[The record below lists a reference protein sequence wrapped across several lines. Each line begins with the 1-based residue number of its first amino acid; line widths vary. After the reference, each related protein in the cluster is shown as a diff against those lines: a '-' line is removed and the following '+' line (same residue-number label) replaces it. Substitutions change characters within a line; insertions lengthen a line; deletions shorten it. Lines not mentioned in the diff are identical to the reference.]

1 MIIGKLDRKLKLYTQ
16 TYSTNAYGER
26 VVLDNSYV
34 TIYGDFDFKS
44 GNTTY
49 DADDLINSQTIECL
63 IRYRTNIG
71 TTPQYFIQ
79 NGSTNYSIKA
89 IKQVGNRKDAMI
101 LTLEK
106 NDVVDLSTV
115 APNQFVFTID
125 TANLSDGSTLN
136 TQFKL
141 PTVASGSYNC
151 TVLWGDGSSSTI
163 TSYNQEEITHTY
175 SSAGEYQISIEGTI
189 QGWQF
194 NNTQDRLKILNISN
208 WGTLGISTNKA
219 FFGCSNLEANA
230 TDYPTISGDSLE
242 SMFEGCTNYDGVVDE
257 WNVAGVY
264 FFDKMFKDCYSFDQP
279 LNSWN
284 TEISGS
290 YISMFENCITFNQD
304 LSNWQVEAVISMSRM
319 FYNCVQ
325 FNGEISS
332 WSISDTENMSEML
345 FNCDR
350 FDQSLAGW
358 NISNVTDF
366 TNFMQNA
373 SGLSNANYDATLIAW
388 AAAPVEPN
396 ININFGGSQY
406 TFSAFYSKQSLIEDD
421 NWTIVD
427 GGLFD
432 PTPAQ
437 YISVLDTRV
446 VAAGGVVENTTDS
459 QAFLQELNDIS

>member
-26 VVLDNSYV
+26 VVSDNSYV
-34 TIYGDFDFKS
+34 TIYADFDFKG
-44 GNTTY
+44 GNTNF
-49 DADDLINSQTIECL
+49 DADALINDERIECL

-71 TTPQYFIQ
+71 VSPQYFIS
-79 NGSTNYSIKA
+79 NGSTNYSIKS
-89 IKQVGNRKDAMI
+89 IKEVGRKDAMV
-101 LTLEK
+101 LLLEK
-106 NDVVDLSTV
+106 NDVVDLSQT

-125 TANLSDGSTLN
+125 TENTSSGSSLN
-136 TQFKL
+136 TQFMMPL
-141 PTVASGSYNC
+141 VSGGSYNA
-151 TVLWGDGSSSTI
+151 TVNWGDGSSDTI
-163 TSYNQEEITHTY
+163 TSYNQQEVTHTY
-175 SSAGEYQISIEGTI
+175 TSAGQYEISIEGTL

-194 NNTQDRLKILNISN
+194 NNAGDRLKMLDVKQ
-208 WGTLGISTNKA
+208 WGVLDLSTSAA
-219 FFGCSNLEANA
+219 F
-230 TDYPTISGDSLE
+230 Y
-242 SMFEGCTNYDGVVDE
+242 GCTNLDASATDAPTVSSTS
-257 WNVAGVY
+257 
-264 FFDKMFKDCYSFDQP
+264 FQQMFQNCTNFNGAIGNWEISTVNNLYLTFANCNTFNKA

-284 TEISGS
+284 VGNVTNMTQ
-290 YISMFENCITFNQD
+290 MFFGCDSFDQD
-304 LSNWQVEAVISMSRM
+304 LNSWDTSNVESMNFMFYDCQQFNGDIYSWDTTNVENMSQM
-319 FYNCVQ
+319 FYNC
-325 FNGEISS
+325 
-332 WSISDTENMSEML
+332 DL
-345 FNCDR
+345 
-350 FDQSLAGW
+350 FDQSLAAW

-388 AAAPVEPN
+388 AAAPVESN

-427 GGLFD
+427 GGIFD

>member
-1 MIIGKLDRKLKLYTQ
+1 
-16 TYSTNAYGER
+16 
-26 VVLDNSYV
+26 
-34 TIYGDFDFKS
+34 
-44 GNTTY
+44 
-49 DADDLINSQTIECL
+49 
-63 IRYRTNIG
+63 
-71 TTPQYFIQ
+71 
-79 NGSTNYSIKA
+79 
-89 IKQVGNRKDAMI
+89 
-101 LTLEK
+101 
-106 NDVVDLSTV
+106 
-115 APNQFVFTID
+115 
-125 TANLSDGSTLN
+125 
-136 TQFKL
+136 
-141 PTVASGSYNC
+141 
-151 TVLWGDGSSSTI
+151 
-163 TSYNQEEITHTY
+163 
-175 SSAGEYQISIEGTI
+175 
-189 QGWQF
+189 
-194 NNTQDRLKILNISN
+194 
-208 WGTLGISTNKA
+208 
-219 FFGCSNLEANA
+219 
-230 TDYPTISGDSLE
+230 
-242 SMFEGCTNYDGVVDE
+242 
-257 WNVAGVY
+257 
-264 FFDKMFKDCYSFDQP
+264 MFKDCYSFDQP

-284 TEISGS
+284 TENSGS
-290 YISMFENCITFNQD
+290 YISLFENCITFNQD
-304 LSNWQVEAVISMSRM
+304 LSNWEVEAVVSMSRM

-332 WSISDTENMSEML
+332 WSIQDTENMREML

-388 AAAPVEPN
+388 AAAPVESD